1 MIIMRINKFLN
12 QNIFMTKKIHV
23 MRWFGIWSS
32 HIIQKSH
39 ILGSNRFPTGRT
51 SNIWEGFSTIFRFL
65 ANILIIRSCKIGIC
79 FFSWRFKTWKSNSV
93 RKSMFF
99 IVKNSGLVNFQS
111 KIIALTIKIHTN
123 LRDFPRILP
132 ILPKPSISFKIWHA
146 ALFLQFWSSCRSDST
161 NP

>member
-1 MIIMRINKFLN
+1 
-12 QNIFMTKKIHV
+12 MTKKIHV

-39 ILGSNRFPTGRT
+39 ILGSDVFPTGRT
-51 SNIWEGFSTIFRFL
+51 SNIRAGFSTIFRFL

-93 RKSMFF
+93 MKSIFF
-99 IVKNSGLVNFQS
+99 IVWQ
-111 KIIALTIKIHTN
+111 IINQRLLYWHTN

-146 ALFLQFWSSCRSDST
+146 ALFLQFWSSCSSEST